1 MISSIWW
8 ILQFHRWDFQLNCV
22 SIWKIGAFCILHDM
36 AGPMEYF
43 SEMFTKMENWITITK
58 HSEFGHRQQA
68 AIRFISNATFALFYL
83 HLILSIPLS
92 LSLSECHF
100 LNECTH
106 TVRRKKKWKKST
118 ANFQAIT
125 WCKWG
130 KEKQND
136 ERTVVVQ
143 RIIRKSARTTTTAAP
158 AAAAA
163 TTTKRKLNRHNG
175 IHNIIA
181 KSRLCCGTKCQQTS
195 QIKK

>member
-1 MISSIWW
+1 MNITIPSVGFSVK
-8 ILQFHRWDFQLNCV
+8 LRFHL
-22 SIWKIGAFCILHDM
+22 
-36 AGPMEYF
+36 
-43 SEMFTKMENWITITK
+43 ENWFIFHFTWYGWPNGVFQRNVYENGKLNHNNEAQRVWPSSASCNSFHFKCNIRSFLLAS
-58 HSEFGHRQQA
+58 HSL
-68 AIRFISNATFALFYL
+68 T
-83 HLILSIPLS
+83 PS

-106 TVRRKKKWKKST
+106 TVRRKKKRKKST

-143 RIIRKSARTTTTAAP
+143 RIIRKSARTTTTT